1 MIVKTVGNRPADAAY
16 EKAAK
21 GPLRTGNHPTD
32 SAADSAADRGAAAR
46 LADASLSSDARL
58 TAMDTETGRCRRG
71 VATEKKNT
79 DGIRREPRYL
89 H

>member
-16 EKAAK
+16 EKTAK

-32 SAADSAADRGAAAR
+32 SAADRGATAR

-58 TAMDTETGRCRRG
+58 TAMDAETGCCRRG
-71 VATEKKNT
+71 AATEKKNT
-79 DGIRREPRYL
+79 DGIRREHRYL